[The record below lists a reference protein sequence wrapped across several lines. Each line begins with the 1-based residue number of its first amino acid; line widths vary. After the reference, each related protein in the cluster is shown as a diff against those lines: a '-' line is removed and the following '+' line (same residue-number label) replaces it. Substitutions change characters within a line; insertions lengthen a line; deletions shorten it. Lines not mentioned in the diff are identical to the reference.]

1 MKRRE
6 IRELGNPAIV
16 ERLAAALRARAT
28 FGAVEPSLLNRLLAL
43 GALLELDRG
52 EALIR
57 ESDAGAP
64 EFYVLLDG
72 SLLVQSQNGFIA
84 RLDKP
89 GDVAGEMAV
98 LMSSKRTADVI
109 AEGPVR
115 VVALPSS
122 ALADEE
128 FAEVAAAIRGA
139 MLRDDWIQY

>member
-6 IRELGNPAIV
+6 IRQLTDPVLV
-16 ERLAAALRARAT
+16 ERLSAALRARAT
-28 FGAVEPSLLNRLLAL
+28 FGAVEPSLLNRLLVL

-57 ESDAGAP
+57 ETDAGAP

-109 AEGPVR
+109 AEGPAR

-122 ALADEE
+122 TLADEE
-128 FAEVAAAIRGA
+128 FADVTAAIRGA